1 MVARGYGAGR
11 LTRLPEAPLQRNEQ
25 VALLCGV
32 VGLVV
37 AVVLLVGF
45 APYEIYP
52 IADPIATGIAF
63 ALAGLTLLV
72 SVVAAGS
79 LRTRP

>member
-1 MVARGYGAGR
+1 
-11 LTRLPEAPLQRNEQ
+11 

-37 AVVLLVGF
+37 AVVLLAGV

-52 IADPIATGIAF
+52 VADPIATGVAF
-63 ALAGLTLLV
+63 VLAGLTLLV
-72 SVVAAGS
+72 SVLAAGS